1 MFVSLWEGMPTK
13 AFDGIF
19 WRGSYLYLYLVMAA
33 PFSSSLSHHVCYHR
47 FTRYKSLRFG
57 EKDFQDMEVFLT
69 EDLWVSSGMPYDYT
83 NSGRA
88 RDPGFFLSGTAILKG
103 SLDEK

>member
-1 MFVSLWEGMPTK
+1 MGFFGGDLTYTSSWPS
-13 AFDGIF
+13 F
-19 WRGSYLYLYLVMAA
+19 SAA
-33 PFSSSLSHHVCYHR
+33 VCYHR